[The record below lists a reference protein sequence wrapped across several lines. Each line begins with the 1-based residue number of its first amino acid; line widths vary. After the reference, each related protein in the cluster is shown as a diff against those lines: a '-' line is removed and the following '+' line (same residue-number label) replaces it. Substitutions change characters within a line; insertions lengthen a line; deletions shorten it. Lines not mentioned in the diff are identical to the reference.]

1 MLVEKEYAM
10 TIPTHDELMLPF
22 LQVLSDGQEHR
33 INEVVDKLAKE
44 FNLTQE
50 EIAEEIPSGGR
61 KFAGRVGWART
72 YLKGAK
78 LIDSSKRA
86 FFIIN
91 DRGRKALIDKPDKIL
106 QYLKQYPEY
115 LEFMGIHKKDNVQT
129 KFETC
134 EKIETPDEM
143 LAQAQESYK
152 DNLQSELLSKLK
164 QIDPVKFEQIV
175 IQLMEKMNYGVGS
188 ITPKSHDGGVDGIID
203 EDELGLEKIYL
214 QAKRYS
220 DNKVN
225 EKEMV
230 YFIGALTRAKVQKGV
245 FITTS
250 EYSEKAVKAA
260 KESANLRIK
269 LVDGEELTKLMIKHN
284 LGVQVKTTI
293 EIKKID
299 EDFFSE
305 E

>member
-1 MLVEKEYAM
+1 MAVPDFQSLMNPVLNLYEKKNVELRPRDIE
-10 TIPTHDELMLPF
+10 D
-22 LQVLSDGQEHR
+22 
-33 INEVVDKLAKE
+33 
-44 FNLTQE
+44 
-50 EIAEEIPSGGR
+50 EIAELFNLSEEDKNQMIPSNIETILR
-61 KFAGRVGWART
+61 NRVNWAVYYLFRAGLLDRPKRGYYKISEAGVQENKTGNKINIG
-72 YLKGAK
+72 YLKKFPSFVDFSNIENKKNSDAEN
-78 LIDSSKRA
+78 
-86 FFIIN
+86 II
-91 DRGRKALIDKPDKIL
+91 
-106 QYLKQYPEY
+106 
-115 LEFMGIHKKDNVQT
+115 
-129 KFETC
+129 ETDEC
-134 EKIETPDEM
+134 QTPDEM
-143 LAQAQESYK
+143 ISKAQALYS
-152 DNLQSELLSKLK
+152 DNLQSELLEKLK
-164 QIDPVKFEQIV
+164 QVDPVKFEKIV
-175 IQLMEKMNYGVGS
+175 LQLMEKMNYGIGS
-188 ITPKSHDGGVDGIID
+188 MTKMSHDGGIDGIID